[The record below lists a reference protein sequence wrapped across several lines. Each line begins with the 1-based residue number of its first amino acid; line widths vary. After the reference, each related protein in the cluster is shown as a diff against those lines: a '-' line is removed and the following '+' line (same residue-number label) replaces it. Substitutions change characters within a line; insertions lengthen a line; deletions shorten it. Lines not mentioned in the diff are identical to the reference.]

1 MASCHRLSFA
11 IAIAASFIAPW
22 LTPLA
27 ADAQAQT
34 QAPARAQ
41 AAKALTLDALYHPD
55 KKVDFTAGGRALPI
69 WLDDSSYILQPMRP
83 GAGGGAGA
91 GGDDGKIVKVDA
103 ATGATSVWFDNAKL
117 AAAIAKV
124 PGLTADDAK
133 RAARVRLASFNAARS
148 GLMVTIADDL
158 FYYEVAG
165 DRLTRLTNTPGVE
178 EFPAFSPDGRLI
190 SFVRD
195 FNIYVVDVATGAERA
210 LTTDGSATLLNGK
223 LDWVYQEEVYGR
235 GTFQAVWWS
244 PDSTRLAFLQ
254 LNESPVA
261 AFTVVDHE
269 PYRQGLEVY
278 PYPKSGDPNPT
289 VKLGVVRVAG
299 GSSSWI
305 NTEGYGGGEFLIV
318 NVGWTPDSRSVAYQV
333 QDREQTWLDLNVAPY
348 ATREPTRLLR
358 ETSKAWVNVLDP
370 PKWLKDG
377 SFIWSSERSGFEHLY
392 HYKADGTLIRQ
403 ITDGKWEA
411 RTLHGVDEAGGWVY
425 FSGTERSAIGSD
437 VYRVK
442 LDGSGLTRLSQK
454 PGSETN
460 TKAGGGAGVAT
471 AAGTHSA
478 KFSPSFTYYVD
489 DWSDAATPTQQ
500 RLHRA
505 SDGVE
510 VRALDEGKIPTL
522 AEYQG
527 RLSKPEF
534 LQVKARDGFVMEAM
548 LIKPPDFDPAKKYP
562 VFQTLYA
569 GPHAQTVRDAW
580 GGVGGLY
587 LQLLAQ
593 KGVIVWEC
601 DNRSASGKGVE
612 STFAVYQHFGR
623 SEADDIEDCVS
634 WLKKQPYVDATRI
647 GVNGWSFGGF
657 MTSYLLTH
665 SKSFAMGI
673 AGGTVS
679 DWRDY
684 DSIYT
689 ERYMRM
695 PQNNPDGYR
704 TSSPRWSAKD
714 LSGKLLLIHGVID
727 DNVHVQNTLQFVY
740 ELQKAGK
747 PFDLMLYPKSRHGVG
762 DPQLV
767 YHMRQLMLAF
777 TLRTLT
783 PAGAGAAVA
792 GPQPTASA
800 AR

>member
-1 MASCHRLSFA
+1 MAFSHRLSSA
-11 IAIAASFIAPW
+11 IALAAVSLLALLAPH
-22 LTPLA
+22 A
-27 ADAQAQT
+27 ADAQA
-34 QAPARAQ
+34 PSAQ
-41 AAKALTLDALYHPD
+41 GAKTLTLDALYHPD
-55 KKVDFTAGGRALPI
+55 KKVDFSGGARAVPV
-69 WLDDSSYILQPMRP
+69 WLDDASYVLQPMRP
-83 GAGGGAGA
+83 GGGAGA
-91 GGDDGKIVKVDA
+91 GADDGKIRKVDA
-103 ATGATSVWFDNAKL
+103 ATGAVSVWFDNTKL

-158 FYYEVAG
+158 FYYDVAG
-165 DRLTRLTNTPGVE
+165 DRLSRLTSTPGVE

-254 LNESPVA
+254 LNETPVP

-299 GSSSWI
+299 GSPSWI
-305 NTEGYGGGEFLIV
+305 DTEGYGGGEFLIV
-318 NVGWTPDSRSVAYQV
+318 NAGWTPDSRAVAYQV

-348 ATREPTRLLR
+348 ATGEPTRLLR

-377 SFIWSSERSGFEHLY
+377 SFIWASERSGFEHLY
-392 HYKADGTLIRQ
+392 HYEADGTLIRQ

-425 FSGTERSAIGSD
+425 FSGTERSPIGSD

-442 LDGSGLTRLSQK
+442 LDGSGLTRLSHK
-454 PGSETN
+454 PGAAAGAGAGAS
-460 TKAGGGAGVAT
+460 AGSGGSGGG
-471 AAGTHSA
+471 GTHSV
-478 KFSPSFTYYVD
+478 KFNPSFTHYVD
-489 DWSDAATPTQQ
+489 DWSDASTPTQQ

-505 SDGVE
+505 SDGAE
-510 VRALDEGKIPTL
+510 VRVLDEGRIPAL
-522 AEYQG
+522 ADYQT

-548 LIKPPDFDPAKKYP
+548 LIKPPDFDPSKKYP

-593 KGVIVWEC
+593 KGVLVWEC

-612 STFAVYQHFGR
+612 STFAVYQRFGK
-623 SEADDIEDCVS
+623 SETDDIEDCLS

-647 GVNGWSFGGF
+647 GVNGWSYGGF

-665 SKSFAMGI
+665 SRSFAMGI

-704 TSSPRWSAKD
+704 ASSPRWAAKD
-714 LSGKLLLIHGVID
+714 LTGKLLLIHGVID

-747 PFDLMLYPKSRHGVG
+747 PFDLMLYPKSRHGVA
-762 DPQLV
+762 DPPLV
-767 YHMRQLMLAF
+767 YHMRQLMLDF

-783 PAGAGAAVA
+783 PAGAAATGA